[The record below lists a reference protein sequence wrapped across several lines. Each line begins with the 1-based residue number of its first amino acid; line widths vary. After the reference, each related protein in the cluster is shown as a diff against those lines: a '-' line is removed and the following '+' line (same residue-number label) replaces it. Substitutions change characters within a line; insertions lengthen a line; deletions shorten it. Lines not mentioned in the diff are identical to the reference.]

1 MYEKIYGF
9 VQSVDN
15 VVWGWAMILLLRERT
30 CS

>member
-15 VVWGWAMILLLRERT
+15 VVWGWAMILLLLGT
-30 CS
+30 HLF